1 MKAGAGWQADPH
13 ATHTLAHRRLE
24 NPMAITHARASRM
37 VRRASLD
44 FSAVKDPRRAR
55 GKRHALSG
63 LLNLL
68 VVGLACGKLTLRAIE
83 SLSALVGAKMR
94 RRLGL
99 SRTVSDTTLYE
110 LLASLHCVGFRETN
124 WQMLRRDLESKA
136 ITNDFF
142 AGGVLVLDG
151 KGAGGGLG
159 KRPNITAR
167 QSVCDAT
174 GQECWDVFA
183 LRASLV
189 SSSARPVLD
198 QEFILRK
205 EAETTVFG
213 DVVARNVKSFPK
225 LFRIVS
231 VDAGMTSRENARKV
245 IQLGKDYLFAIKGNA
260 GRIHERAQALLVNQP
275 VVARTEEHQQGKLVI
290 RELRRCAI
298 PADCDYE
305 GARELFSVTQT
316 RRRGTDV
323 EREARYFLS
332 SSAPDSLSDDRALLL
347 VRLHWGIE
355 NGPNWSMDMMW
366 EEDTRGP
373 CMREQG
379 VLAMSWPRIL
389 AYNITATG
397 RAHLPKKD
405 QLPASWSDAMDHVF
419 ASLLWFGGIGVE
431 APATALA

>member
-1 MKAGAGWQADPH
+1 
-13 ATHTLAHRRLE
+13 
-24 NPMAITHARASRM
+24 M

-44 FSAVKDPRRAR
+44 FSAVVDPRQAR
-55 GKRHALSG
+55 GKRHPLSG

-68 VVGLACGKLTLRAIE
+68 VVGLSCGKLTLRAIE
-83 SLSALVGAKMR
+83 SLGALVGAKMR

-110 LLASLHCVGFRETN
+110 LLANLDCIGFRETN
-124 WQMLRRDLESKA
+124 WQVVRRELESKA
-136 ITNDFF
+136 ITNDLF

-174 GQECWDVFA
+174 GQACWDVFA

-213 DVVARNVKSFPK
+213 DVAERIVKAFPK
-225 LFRIVS
+225 LFRIIS
-231 VDAGMTSRENARKV
+231 VDAGMTSRENAHKV

-260 GRIHERAQALLVNQP
+260 GRIHEVAQKLLASRP
-275 VVARTEEHQQGKLVI
+275 VLARTEERQGGKLVI
-290 RELRRCAI
+290 RELRRCTV

-305 GARELFSVTQT
+305 GAREIFCITQT
-316 RRRGTDV
+316 RRRGRDV
-323 EREARYFLS
+323 EREARFFLS
-332 SSAPDSLSDDRALLL
+332 SSAPASLSDDRALAL

-355 NGPNWSMDMMW
+355 NGPNWTMDMMW
-366 EEDTRGP
+366 DEDTRGP

-379 VLAMSWPRIL
+379 VLAMSWLRIL
-389 AYNITATG
+389 AYNLTATV

-405 QLPASWSDAMDHVF
+405 RLPASWSDAMDHVF
-419 ASLLWFGGIGVE
+419 ASLLWFRGAQDAE
-431 APATALA
+431 ASTAAIA

>member
-1 MKAGAGWQADPH
+1 
-13 ATHTLAHRRLE
+13 
-24 NPMAITHARASRM
+24 M
-37 VRRASLD
+37 VRRAALD
-44 FSAVKDPRRAR
+44 FESVKDPRQAR
-55 GKRHALSG
+55 GKRHPLAG
-63 LLNLL
+63 LLNLM
-68 VVGLACGKLTLRAIE
+68 VAGLACGKLTLRAIE
-83 SLSALVGAKMR
+83 SLGALIGAKMR
-94 RRLGL
+94 RQLGL
-99 SRTVSDTTLYE
+99 VRTVSDTTLYE
-110 LLASLHCVGFRETN
+110 LLANLDCAGFRETN
-124 WQMLRRDLESKA
+124 WQMLRRDLDSKA
-136 ITNDFF
+136 VTNDLF

-213 DVVARNVKSFPK
+213 DVAGRIVKAFPK
-225 LFRIVS
+225 LFRLIS

-260 GRIHERAQALLVNQP
+260 GHIHEVAKQLLADKP
-275 VVARTEEHQQGKLVI
+275 VVARTEERQQGKLVI
-290 RELRRCAI
+290 RELRRCPV
-298 PADCDYE
+298 PADCDYQ

-316 RRRGTDV
+316 RRRGKDL
-323 EREARYFLS
+323 ECEARCFLS
-332 SSAPDSLSDDRALLL
+332 SSAPESLSDERTLQL

-366 EEDTRGP
+366 DEDTRGP
-373 CMREQG
+373 CLRKQG
-379 VLAMSWPRIL
+379 VLAMSWLRIL
-389 AYNITATG
+389 AYNLTSIA
-397 RAHLPKKD
+397 RAHLPRKD
-405 QLPASWSDAMDHVF
+405 RLPASWSDAMDHVF
-419 ASLLWFGGIGVE
+419 ASLLWLRGANDAE
-431 APATALA
+431 ASIAAIA